1 MPPVS
6 TTPRITPPAAN
17 LTPSRNRVRAWAHSS
32 YAARL
37 RTPRVCLHSASAHT
51 AGAHLFSGANRLYER
66 SNGKYRKSGSEGKHR
81 SIRKVHAQQ
90 HDAND
95 CKHSEDHPQHD
106 SPR

>member
-6 TTPRITPPAAN
+6 TTPRITPPATN
-17 LTPSRNRVRAWAHSS
+17 LMPSLNRVRAWTHSS

-37 RTPRVCLHSASAHT
+37 CTQRKRAHGWRASV
-51 AGAHLFSGANRLYER
+51 SGANRLYER
-66 SNGKYRKSGSEGKHR
+66 SNGKYRKASSEGKHR

-95 CKHSEDHPQHD
+95 RKHSEDHPQHD